1 MRLWEP
7 WLRVSDCQIPR
18 QEVGA
23 SMDAVS
29 GWKGELMGLTPPE
42 RLQWDDLKLGQ
53 RLSPGRR
60 LPPSSWQLVCLV
72 QALTSMAGF
81 LQHHL
86 PRGPLLE
93 GK

>member
-1 MRLWEP
+1 
-7 WLRVSDCQIPR
+7 
-18 QEVGA
+18 
-23 SMDAVS
+23 
-29 GWKGELMGLTPPE
+29 MGLTPPE

-93 GK
+93 GKHRGRDTRVRKPKLRIRREPVTAGTSRRGN